1 MFLDHTPLPCVKS
14 ATYDERAGF
23 CLPEG
28 IPEAPAGATPEG
40 RTSRIPGPEFPG
52 GISNNPRQPS
62 LPGFDN

>member
-1 MFLDHTPLPCVKS
+1 VKS